1 MLFKKKAQVSEGLV
15 DFLSMIIFVV
25 VAVVFFFLIQ
35 IKGCSTVS
43 YRETTGRTIDAGNF
57 LLTYVRMPVTI
68 DNEKMTMSTLIRKW
82 YDTKN
87 KRLEGVLIDKTQGFI
102 DALPFCSVITIMN
115 KKGLGT
121 PLKQFFSNKC
131 DQTHYY
137 YVYSCRNFSIPR
149 NNLEELRVV
158 ACVEE
163 SRTPQQGQAYTG
175 YQQNQNSQQSTQSK
189 RE

>member
-1 MLFKKKAQVSEGLV
+1 MKTSSLGVKATV
-15 DFLSMIIFVV
+15 VV

-43 YRETTGRTIDAGNF
+43 YRETTGRTIDTGNF
-57 LLTYVRMPVTI
+57 LLTYIRMPVTV
-68 DNEKMTMSTLIRKW
+68 DNERMTMSTLIRKW

-87 KRLEGVLIDKTQGFI
+87 KRLEKVLIDKTQGFI
-102 DALPFCSVITIMN
+102 DALPFCSRITITTN
-115 KKGLGT
+115 KNLGT

-131 DQTHYY
+131 DQKHYY

-149 NNLEELRVV
+149 NNLEELRVI

-163 SRTPQQGQAYTG
+163 SRTTQQLQPGKQGQNL
-175 YQQNQNSQQSTQSK
+175 QNTQSVPSNSLNMNVPVPT
-189 RE
+189 RP